1 MKTIA
6 MTLTIGILS
15 ASVGFAQER
24 GEKRE
29 RPEAERSEPK
39 AASPSIGGLR
49 LVSRGQKGWRYLD
62 TEKAPPKEWTGA
74 DFDDSKWKVGQ
85 APLGYGEDDV
95 VTELGYG
102 GDDEQ
107 KFPAAYFRLKFNVED
122 PGAAK
127 LYAGRIR
134 VDDSAVV
141 YLNGKE
147 IKRLRM
153 GEVE

>member
-6 MTLTIGILS
+6 MALTIVILA

-95 VTELGYG
+95 VTEV
-102 GDDEQ
+102 
-107 KFPAAYFRLKFNVED
+107 A
-122 PGAAK
+122 
-127 LYAGRIR
+127 
-134 VDDSAVV
+134 S
-141 YLNGKE
+141 
-147 IKRLRM
+147 
-153 GEVE
+153 